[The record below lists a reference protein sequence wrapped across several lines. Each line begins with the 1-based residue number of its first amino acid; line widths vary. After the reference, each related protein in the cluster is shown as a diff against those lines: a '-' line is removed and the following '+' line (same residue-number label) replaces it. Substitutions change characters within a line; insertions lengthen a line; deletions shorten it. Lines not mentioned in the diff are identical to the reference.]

1 MSIEMGF
8 YNFVFGLVV
17 FVVVVMVSVAQGSFL
32 DTGLGLHLPVSIRTN
47 I

>member
-1 MSIEMGF
+1 MFFETGF

-17 FVVVVMVSVAQGSFL
+17 FVVVVMVSVAEGNFF